1 MASYDSLKNYQDLN
15 LQVQESKV
23 FLYLEIWQK
32 HQSVPSDKNATL
44 TKRKGKSVKTKSH
57 RKSNGIGKI
66 FYCAML
72 FKLKPKKKNFAMK
85 YMSPRVLNFFKSMH
99 FARQDGQD
107 GNKRDHAVKK
117 ILQLMTFPLHQ
128 LKLNLKTQ

>member
-1 MASYDSLKNYQDLN
+1 
-15 LQVQESKV
+15 
-23 FLYLEIWQK
+23 
-32 HQSVPSDKNATL
+32 
-44 TKRKGKSVKTKSH
+44 
-57 RKSNGIGKI
+57 
-66 FYCAML
+66 ML

-117 ILQLMTFPLHQ
+117 ILQL
-128 LKLNLKTQ
+128 K